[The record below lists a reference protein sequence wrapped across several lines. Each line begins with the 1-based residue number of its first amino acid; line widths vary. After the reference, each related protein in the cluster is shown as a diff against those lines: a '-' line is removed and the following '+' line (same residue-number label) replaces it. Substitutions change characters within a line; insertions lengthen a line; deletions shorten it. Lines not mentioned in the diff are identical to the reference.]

1 MMAGQEPAQ
10 SGVQGGDWAPLPD
23 DEFKD
28 QLGQVIPHLR
38 AFGRSL
44 SGSRD
49 LADDLVQ
56 ETLLKAWAAR
66 KRFQAGTNM
75 RAWTFIILRNLFLSQ
90 MRRARFKG
98 EWDELTA
105 SKLLA
110 APASQDRHIEL
121 GDMQRALLHLPQP
134 QREALILVGAGGFAY
149 EEAAEIC
156 GCAVGTIKSRVARG
170 RVALESLLN
179 EGKLPSRR
187 SHQTNDNQTALQSIM
202 SEVDELSRDREP
214 LGEDDE
220 ALVQPG
226 EQILERLE
234 RTQLAVHL
242 ERLAQGL
249 AHAGVDGGGSH
260 LHEPTRRGAGHGLH
274 SQIPFLHVKINV
286 VRRAQLQLLRGRT
299 ESGRRCCMK
308 ETDRKRAVN
317 HAIARARAH
326 SPFLALQLDR
336 FPISVMAALGS
347 GGLDAAL
354 AAAGREGE
362 AADVMAAVRRERSGH
377 ALALGIADLAG
388 AIRARRG

>member
-1 MMAGQEPAQ
+1 MTDVKPAQ
-10 SGVQGGDWAPLPD
+10 AETAQVEWEPLPD
-23 DEFKD
+23 DEFKV

-105 SKLLA
+105 SKILA
-110 APASQDRHIEL
+110 APASQDKHVEL
-121 GDMQRALLHLPQP
+121 ADMQRALMHLPQP

-170 RVALESLLN
+170 RVALEALMS

-187 SHQTNDNQTALQSIM
+187 EHDNHDQTPLQSIM
-202 SEVDELSRDREP
+202 GDVDRLS
-214 LGEDDE
+214 LGHNPAPDE
-220 ALVQPG
+220 G
-226 EQILERLE
+226 N
-234 RTQLAVHL
+234 
-242 ERLAQGL
+242 
-249 AHAGVDGGGSH
+249 D
-260 LHEPTRRGAGHGLH
+260 
-274 SQIPFLHVKINV
+274 
-286 VRRAQLQLLRGRT
+286 
-299 ESGRRCCMK
+299 
-308 ETDRKRAVN
+308 
-317 HAIARARAH
+317 
-326 SPFLALQLDR
+326 
-336 FPISVMAALGS
+336 
-347 GGLDAAL
+347 
-354 AAAGREGE
+354 EG
-362 AADVMAAVRRERSGH
+362 
-377 ALALGIADLAG
+377 
-388 AIRARRG
+388 

>member
-1 MMAGQEPAQ
+1 MAGEAPAKTEV
-10 SGVQGGDWAPLPD
+10 GVPGDAEWRPLPD
-23 DEFKD
+23 NEFKE
-28 QLGQVIPHLR
+28 QLALVIPHLR

-66 KRFQAGTNM
+66 QRFQAGTNM

-110 APASQDRHIEL
+110 APASQDKHIEL

-170 RVALESLLN
+170 RVALEALLA

-187 SHQTNDNQTALQSIM
+187 SHHTPDNQSALQTIM
-202 SEVDELSRDREP
+202 AEVEELSRDRDP
-214 LGEDDE
+214 GPDDAGEE
-220 ALVQPG
+220 
-226 EQILERLE
+226 E
-234 RTQLAVHL
+234 
-242 ERLAQGL
+242 
-249 AHAGVDGGGSH
+249 
-260 LHEPTRRGAGHGLH
+260 
-274 SQIPFLHVKINV
+274 
-286 VRRAQLQLLRGRT
+286 
-299 ESGRRCCMK
+299 
-308 ETDRKRAVN
+308 
-317 HAIARARAH
+317 
-326 SPFLALQLDR
+326 
-336 FPISVMAALGS
+336 
-347 GGLDAAL
+347 DAA
-354 AAAGREGE
+354 
-362 AADVMAAVRRERSGH
+362 
-377 ALALGIADLAG
+377 
-388 AIRARRG
+388 

>member
-1 MMAGQEPAQ
+1 VPAAYI
-10 SGVQGGDWAPLPD
+10 GTGGRVAVRPPLRDELMQD
-23 DEFKD
+23 DLEATAVVEHVPLSDNEFKIE
-28 QLGQVIPHLR
+28 LSRVIPHLR

-44 SGSRD
+44 SGNRD

-110 APASQDRHIEL
+110 APASQDRHVEL

-170 RVALESLLN
+170 RVALESLLT

-187 SHQTNDNQTALQSIM
+187 DQVAATGRTALQTIM
-202 SEVDELSRDREP
+202 NEVDELSR
-214 LGEDDE
+214 
-220 ALVQPG
+220 
-226 EQILERLE
+226 
-234 RTQLAVHL
+234 
-242 ERLAQGL
+242 
-249 AHAGVDGGGSH
+249 
-260 LHEPTRRGAGHGLH
+260 
-274 SQIPFLHVKINV
+274 
-286 VRRAQLQLLRGRT
+286 GR
-299 ESGRRCCMK
+299 
-308 ETDRKRAVN
+308 
-317 HAIARARAH
+317 
-326 SPFLALQLDR
+326 
-336 FPISVMAALGS
+336 
-347 GGLDAAL
+347 
-354 AAAGREGE
+354 
-362 AADVMAAVRRERSGH
+362 
-377 ALALGIADLAG
+377 
-388 AIRARRG
+388 